1 MRLLKYSVLA
11 VIVLA
16 VVAGGVAWH
25 LAHQPI
31 QLEPFVRHLPADNA
45 YDDYVE
51 AAKPVKISDYAWQNP
66 DDLRAA
72 EAAVR
77 RNSEALAAARRAFKK
92 DCAVPWEPGTE
103 IQFPALASVRR
114 LGQAFWWE
122 GHTAELRRDYASAAG
137 SYLDAL
143 RLGAET
149 SRDGLLIHAL
159 VARAIGSIGLSAL
172 EGAVPHLSA
181 DDCKLA
187 LLQLREIERRES
199 SMAQILDNE
208 RIYSIARLSRKQS
221 LAPYFVNIGHPRI
234 ANFVKANFTPKR
246 WLTARLD
253 KYLAEQTARA
263 RLPIYE
269 RPALSEP
276 RDPFLSMFAGPFSRA
291 FRPTDRTRAQREV
304 VKGMLAIQGFRSKY
318 GRLPK
323 KLEDVA
329 PEFLP
334 KTPIDPYTGKPLAYK
349 LTPDGYLLYSF
360 GPDQDDDGG
369 APLKRDETSG
379 DLPAGKLFKFAD

>member
-103 IQFPALASVRR
+103 MQFPALASVRR

-149 SRDGLLIHAL
+149 SRDGLLIHGL

-172 EGAVPHLSA
+172 ESVVPHLSA
-181 DDCKLA
+181 GDCKLA
-187 LLQLREIERRES
+187 LLRLREIEGRES
-199 SMAQILDNE
+199 SMAQILNNE
-208 RIYSIARLSRKQS
+208 QIYSIARLSRKES
-221 LAPYFVNIGHPRI
+221 LAPYFVNVGRPRI

-246 WLTARLD
+246 WLIARLD
-253 KYLAEQTARA
+253 KYLAEQTEQA

-269 RPALSEP
+269 RPALPEP
-276 RDPFLSMFAGPFSRA
+276 RDQFLPVYARA
-291 FRPTDRTRAQREV
+291 FRLTDRTCAQREV
-304 VKGMLAIQGFRSKY
+304 VKGMLAIQAFRSKY
-318 GRLPK
+318 GHLPE

-360 GPDQDDDGG
+360 GPDKDDDGG
-369 APLKRDETSG
+369 APLKRDEESG
-379 DLPAGKLFKFAD
+379 DLVAGKLFQFAD